1 MAKAMSKVQ
10 SKRTSMTIK
19 EREAMNDRLVKEIE
33 SIPNKFKLD
42 LFRRTGLGNEYFT
55 CYMCGEVKQRTDFYV
70 STDPACKSGV
80 TRICKSC
87 CYELAH
93 PINIRTGQP
102 SEPTMESI
110 KNYLEYVDKP
120 FINAVW
126 DSCVIAANS
135 ETPTN
140 GMNGKTGLFGQYA
153 GAISL
158 GQHAAL
164 RWREGDVFK
173 SDMEDVPMLTVDG
186 DRMQAIIEQYEKN
199 KSDTLR
205 LLGYDPFELEQ
216 EEDKPFLY
224 AQFIGYCD
232 IDEDISSDMMRVSS
246 IIEIVKGFSH
256 IEKMNNI
263 ISNLM
268 NDTKRLD
275 KNIATIRALEDTKS
289 KITGSI
295 QKLAME
301 SCISLKNNKSVKRG
315 DDTFTG
321 RTRKLRDMNLRDA
334 EVNGFDI
341 GTCRGM
347 RQVADI
353 SNQSILN
360 KIRLDENDYSEMLAE
375 QRIMIQKYIAMAEK
389 YEEQARILLRENFD
403 LKEYLKEIGRYDESM
418 FTSDTILYRETDD
431 EEEDEEFYYDPPDEF
446 MAKEEP
452 ESVTGGDSNG

>member
-1 MAKAMSKVQ
+1 
-10 SKRTSMTIK
+10 MTIK
-19 EREAMNDRLVKEIE
+19 EREAMNDRLVKEID

-42 LFRRTGLGNEYFT
+42 LMRRIGLGIEYFT
-55 CYMCGEVKQRTDFYV
+55 CYMCGEVKQRSDFYV
-70 STDPACKSGV
+70 STDPACKAGV
-80 TRICKSC
+80 TRICKAC
-87 CYELAH
+87 CYDLAH
-93 PINIRTGQP
+93 PINVRTGQP
-102 SEPTMESI
+102 SEPTMDSI

-120 FINAVW
+120 FINTVW
-126 DSCVIAANS
+126 DSCVIAANN
-135 ETPTN
+135 EVPTN
-140 GMNGKTGLFGQYA
+140 GIANKVSLFGQYA

-158 GQHAAL
+158 GQYTTL

-173 SDMEDVPMLTVDG
+173 SDIDTSQTLTVDG

-263 ISNLM
+263 IANLM
-268 NDTKRLD
+268 NDVKRLD

-321 RTRKLRDMNLRDA
+321 RTRKLRDMNLREA

-389 YEEQARILLRENFD
+389 YEEQARILLRENHD
-403 LKEYLKEIGRYDESM
+403 LKEYLKEIGRYDENM
-418 FTSDTILYRETDD
+418 FTSDTILYRETD
-431 EEEDEEFYYDPPDEF
+431 EEIEEEEFYYDPPDEF
-446 MAKEEP
+446 MVKEES
-452 ESVTGGDSNG
+452 ELETGGDSNG

>member
-1 MAKAMSKVQ
+1 
-10 SKRTSMTIK
+10 
-19 EREAMNDRLVKEIE
+19 
-33 SIPNKFKLD
+33 
-42 LFRRTGLGNEYFT
+42 
-55 CYMCGEVKQRTDFYV
+55 MCGEVKQRSDFYV
-70 STDPACKSGV
+70 SSDPACKPGI
-80 TRICKSC
+80 TRICKAC
-87 CYELAH
+87 CKDLAM
-93 PINIRTGQP
+93 PINIRTGKP
-102 SEPTMESI
+102 SEPTMDSI

-126 DSCVIAANS
+126 DACVIASKS

-140 GMNGKTGLFGQYA
+140 GMNGTTDLFGQYA
-153 GAISL
+153 LNISL
-158 GQHAAL
+158 SQHATK
-164 RWREGDVFK
+164 RWREGDVFNT
-173 SDMEDVPMLTVDG
+173 DADLPILTVDG

-232 IDEDISSDMMRVSS
+232 IDEDVSSDMMRVSS

-263 ISNLM
+263 ISALM

-375 QRIMIQKYIAMAEK
+375 QRIMITKYISMAEK
-389 YEEQARILLRENFD
+389 YEEQARILLRENAD
-403 LKEYLKEIGRYDESM
+403 LKEYLREIGRYDESM
-418 FTSDTILYRETDD
+418 FSSDTILYRET
-431 EEEDEEFYYDPPDEF
+431 EEEEEEETFYYDPPDEF
-446 MAKEEP
+446 MLEESITP
-452 ESVTGGDSNG
+452 DNVGGDSNG